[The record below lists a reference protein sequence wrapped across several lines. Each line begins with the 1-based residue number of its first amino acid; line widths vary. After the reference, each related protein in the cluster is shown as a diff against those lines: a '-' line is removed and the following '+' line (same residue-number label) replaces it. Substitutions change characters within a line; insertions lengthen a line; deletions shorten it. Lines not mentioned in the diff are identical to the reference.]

1 MRAFLIACSIIIT
14 AGMVFQKR
22 FKILNAL
29 LAVNTL
35 RKLAVTVSMNIP
47 YIRTKIMPA
56 ILGRSAS

>member
-1 MRAFLIACSIIIT
+1 MRAFLIAGSIII
-14 AGMVFQKR
+14 AVSMVFQKR

-35 RKLAVTVSMNIP
+35 RKLAVTVSMNMP
-47 YIRTKIMPA
+47 YVRAKILPA